1 MSISST
7 NWPTSYKESLRVNL
21 GIFSEASGATFMGM
35 ANPATVPASDYE
47 CFYLTT
53 DTGTFTNFGTPAL
66 TITSPGLYM
75 LKNSYNKIQNSD
87 GTISTDLAGGRWSA
101 RMLMPSMVNLTVA
114 SARTLVASSGLFPG
128 RLYKITNH
136 PNDNGII
143 LQAATTSAF
152 FSDGVRIGR
161 VPRTYAAGAYYSTAY
176 PPEVATSIGP

>member
-7 NWPTSYKESLRVNL
+7 NWPTPYKESLRVNL

-35 ANPATVPASDYE
+35 ANPATVPTSDYE

-75 LKNSYNKIQNSD
+75 LKNSYNKVQNSD
-87 GTISTDLAGGRWSA
+87 GTVSTDLAGGRWSA

-114 SARTLVASSGLFPG
+114 SARTLVATNGLFPG
-128 RLYKITNH
+128 RLYKITDH

-161 VPRTYAAGAYYSTAY
+161 VPNSYIPGTYYKSSGT
-176 PPEVATSIGP
+176 PEARPFLGC